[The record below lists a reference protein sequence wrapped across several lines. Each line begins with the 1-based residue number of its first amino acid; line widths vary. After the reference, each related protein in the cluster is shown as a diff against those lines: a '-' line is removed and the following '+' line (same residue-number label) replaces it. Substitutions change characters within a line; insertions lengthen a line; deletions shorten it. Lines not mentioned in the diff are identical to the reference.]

1 MKSPE
6 LFFPQNEAE
15 LSDWLRA
22 RRSEAG
28 PIVTGANDV
37 QPENW
42 EPGGFVADEHSLVS
56 TARMA
61 EVISFRPRD
70 LTIEV
75 GAGMRVERLREF
87 VEGEGLWIPMA
98 GIGTIRSVGGWI
110 AAASP
115 GIWDA
120 SHGPVRRQL
129 LGCRVIAPDGTDL
142 TWGRAVMKNVAG
154 YDVPRLMAGS
164 RGRLGIMTRLTIRLW
179 PRPEAISAW
188 EIRGVEQP
196 FVLGASEADTV
207 IWNWTREE
215 GARVRA
221 LFLGSVQSVQR
232 RERAFAT
239 RVRTSGGQILEID
252 AGREPSGGRGG
263 RQPGSLV
270 YRLTP
275 GRGYIPRAFIDL
287 VEQDHPGVAAI
298 EAIPDSGSLLLFM
311 DTDSSHPDSAREL
324 MSHFTR
330 TDSLAVGGA
339 GRRPDIGIERGGSA
353 DHEAAN
359 NLRAPGMREIESR
372 IERALDAWPRSWQ
385 ADYL

>member
-1 MKSPE
+1 VKSPE

-37 QPENW
+37 QTENW
-42 EPGGFVADEHSLVS
+42 QPGGFVANEHSLVS

-75 GAGMRVERLREF
+75 GAGMRVERLRKF
-87 VEGEGLWIPMA
+87 VEDEGLWSPMA

-115 GIWDA
+115 GMWDA

-129 LGCRVIAPDGTDL
+129 LGCRVVAPGGTDL

-164 RGRLGIMTRLTIRLW
+164 RGRLGIMTRVTIRLW

-188 EIRGVEQP
+188 EIRGEEQP
-196 FVLGASEADTV
+196 FVLGASEADTI
-207 IWNWTREE
+207 IWSWTREE
-215 GARVRA
+215 GASVRA
-221 LFLGSVQSVQR
+221 LFLGSTRSVQR
-232 RERAFAT
+232 RERTFAT
-239 RVRTSGGQILEID
+239 RVRALGAQLLEID
-252 AGREPSGGRGG
+252 ASREPSSGRGG
-263 RQPGSLV
+263 RQPGSVV

-275 GRGYIPRAFIDL
+275 GRGYLSRAFTDL
-287 VEQDHPGVAAI
+287 VEQDRPGLAAI

-311 DTDSSHPDSAREL
+311 DTDSSHPDRVREL
-324 MSHFTR
+324 LSHVTR
-330 TDSLAVGGA
+330 TDARTVGGA
-339 GRRPDIGIERGGSA
+339 VRRPQIGIERGSSA

-359 NLRAPGMREIESR
+359 DLRAPGMREIESR
-372 IERALDAWPRSWQ
+372 IERALGAWPRSWQ

>member
-1 MKSPE
+1 MRARTLFLPQDE
-6 LFFPQNEAE
+6 LE
-15 LSDWLRA
+15 LSEWLLSRG
-22 RRSEAG
+22 SEAG
-28 PIVTGANDV
+28 PIVTGANDF

-42 EPGGFVADEHSLVS
+42 EPGDLEAAEHLLVS
-56 TARMA
+56 TARMD

-75 GAGMRVERLREF
+75 GAGMRVERLRRF
-87 VEGEGLWIPMA
+87 VEDQGLWIPTA
-98 GIGTIRSVGGWI
+98 GIGTSRSVGGWI
-110 AAASP
+110 AGASP
-115 GIWDA
+115 GMWDA

-129 LGCRVIAPDGTDL
+129 LGCRVISPDGTDL

-164 RGRLGIMTRLTIRLW
+164 RGRLGIMTRVTMRLW
-179 PRPEAISAW
+179 PRPEVISTW
-188 EIRGVEQP
+188 EIRGEEQP

-207 IWNWTREE
+207 VWSWTGKE
-215 GARVRA
+215 GASVSA
-221 LFLGSVQSVQR
+221 VFLGSTKSVQR

-239 RVRTSGGQILEID
+239 RVRASGAQILKMD

-263 RQPGSLV
+263 RQPGSVV

-275 GRGYIPRAFIDL
+275 GRGYLPRAFIDL

-311 DTDSSHPDSAREL
+311 DTDRSHPDPAREL
-324 MSHFTR
+324 QSHFTQ
-330 TDSLAVGGA
+330 TDSPEVGFAV
-339 GRRPDIGIERGGSA
+339 RRAEIGIERGGSA
-353 DHEAAN
+353 EHEAVN
-359 NLRAPGMREIESR
+359 NLRAPGMRAIESR
-372 IERALDAWPRSWQ
+372 IERALGAWPRSWQ

>member
-1 MKSPE
+1 MRARTLFLPQDE
-6 LFFPQNEAE
+6 LE
-15 LSDWLRA
+15 LSEWLLSRG
-22 RRSEAG
+22 SEAG
-28 PIVTGANDV
+28 PIVTGANDF

-42 EPGGFVADEHSLVS
+42 EPGDLEAAEHLLVS
-56 TARMA
+56 TARMD

-75 GAGMRVERLREF
+75 GAGMRVERLRRF
-87 VEGEGLWIPMA
+87 VEDQGLWIPTA
-98 GIGTIRSVGGWI
+98 GIGTSRSVGGWI

-115 GIWDA
+115 GMWDA

-129 LGCRVIAPDGTDL
+129 LGCRVISPDGTDL

-164 RGRLGIMTRLTIRLW
+164 RGRLGIMTRVTMRLW
-179 PRPEAISAW
+179 PRPEVISTW
-188 EIRGVEQP
+188 EIRGEEQP

-207 IWNWTREE
+207 VWSWTGKE
-215 GARVRA
+215 GASVSA
-221 LFLGSVQSVQR
+221 VFLGSTKSVQR

-239 RVRTSGGQILEID
+239 RVRASGAQILKMD

-263 RQPGSLV
+263 RQPGSVV

-275 GRGYIPRAFIDL
+275 GRGYLPRAFIDL

-311 DTDSSHPDSAREL
+311 DTDRSHPDPAREL
-324 MSHFTR
+324 QSHFTQ
-330 TDSLAVGGA
+330 TDSPEVGFAV
-339 GRRPDIGIERGGSA
+339 RRAEIGIERGGSA
-353 DHEAAN
+353 EHEAVN
-359 NLRAPGMREIESR
+359 NLRAPGMRAIESR
-372 IERALDAWPRSWQ
+372 IERALGAWPRSWQ